1 MPLCRWWKTVRISG
15 AYIQKNEEKM
25 RKTWIAFLLGLPSFL
40 VLMFVGETAGLIA
53 AFTSLAVYFFV
64 CEFLLS
70 RRNIDAYRKD
80 WPFML
85 ALDATPFVV
94 VFIMVLVE
102 KRAVILEQGPGI
114 LLSACGGTYAG
125 AVVASITAK
134 RMAARP

>member
-1 MPLCRWWKTVRISG
+1 V
-15 AYIQKNEEKM
+15 YVQKKEEEM

-40 VLMFVGETAGLIA
+40 VLMGVGETAGLIV
-53 AFTSLAVYFFV
+53 AFTSLAVYFFI
-64 CEFLLS
+64 CQFLLS
-70 RRNIDAYRKD
+70 RTNPDAYRKD

-114 LLSACGGTYAG
+114 LLAACGGTYAG
-125 AVVASITAK
+125 AVVASFTAK